1 MADNHVAANL
11 LMIALIIGG
20 LVSAFKIKQEV
31 FPEFALDIV
40 KVTVAYP
47 GATPEEVEEGI
58 ILAVEEEVR
67 ALENIDRVT
76 SIALEGRTTIIAEL
90 VTGVDA
96 NYMLQ
101 EIKSAVDRITS
112 LPEDAER
119 PVISLQSRRR
129 EVIRLAL
136 TGNFDDRTMYDM
148 ASHMRDE
155 LADLPEI
162 TQVELRGVREPE
174 VSVEVPRHRLRA
186 YGLTLGDIAGA
197 IREQS
202 VDIPAGGIKT
212 KGGEVLL
219 RTKERRD
226 YAGEFA
232 GISLVSRK
240 DGTEVKLGDIATIR
254 EGFAETDKEAYYN
267 GKKAVL
273 INVFRTGEET
283 PNEISEA
290 VYDYIT
296 YIKPSLP
303 PGMDLAAYRDRSEL
317 YQQRLDLLLSNG
329 AIGLLLVV
337 ITLTLFLEARLAF
350 WVAMGIPMAV
360 IGSFIILSFSGGTI
374 NMISLFAFII
384 TLGIVVDDA
393 VVVGENIYYHRQK
406 GLSPLAAS
414 VKGVREMSVPIF
426 IAVSTNILA
435 FVPLLF
441 VTGRMG
447 RFFFVLPAVIISV
460 FLISLIECLFVL
472 PAHLNYP
479 RRKRGRF
486 MELFEALPDR
496 CAVGL
501 EWFIDRIFSPL
512 VRFCLSYRYLTALVA
527 IAVLIVSHAYWTNGW
542 INYSYFPRIQT
553 DSIDAEI
560 ELPYGSP
567 VEEVR
572 RIARLV
578 EEGGLRA
585 VDKNGGREIVRGVM
599 TDISGGN
606 TAQVTFQ
613 LVPQNEREMTSRQFS
628 IKWRQEV
635 GEIPGLERLFF
646 DYVVGP
652 GGSAAINIELTH
664 PDPKTLE
671 AAASDVAA
679 ELAQYKGVTDIDDG
693 FAQGKPQF
701 DFNMKA
707 EGRSL
712 GLTAR
717 SLGSQVR
724 HAYYGAEALRQ
735 QRGRDEVRI
744 MIRLPKEERRSLYS
758 LEELLILTPDG
769 GEVPLSS
776 AVTITGSRAYTEID
790 RVDGKRV
797 LNVKASVI
805 QGVTN
810 ENKVLD
816 GLKRNFLPEL
826 KAKYAGLKY
835 TFAGRQRQQA
845 QSQEDLHMGI
855 TFIMAGI
862 FCFLAIPF
870 RSYAQAIVV
879 MLSIPFGLVC
889 ALVGHIIM
897 GYDMSITS
905 IFGMIALCG
914 IVVNGGLVFIITANK
929 MMREEGKS
937 AYDAAYLAARRRFRP
952 IMLTSLTT
960 FFGLAPMIFEQS
972 VQARF
977 LIPMA
982 ISLGYGILFSTGVVL
997 LLTPTLYVIHQDL
1010 RHQIKAF
1017 FGRDEEGMGESGEVK
1032 EEMEA

>member
-20 LVSAFKIKQEV
+20 LASMFRITQEV

-40 KVTVAYP
+40 KISVSYP

-58 ILAVEEEVR
+58 VLAVEEEVR

-76 SIALEGRTTIIAEL
+76 AIALEGRATIIVEL

-101 EIKSAVDRITS
+101 EVKSAVDRITS

-136 TGNFDDRTMYDM
+136 TGDLDDRTMYDM
-148 ASHMRDE
+148 ANHIREE
-155 LADLPEI
+155 LADLPEV

-174 VSVEVPRHRLRA
+174 VSVEVARHILRA
-186 YGLTLGDIAGA
+186 YGLTLGDIAA
-197 IREQS
+197 TIRVQS
-202 VDIPAGGIKT
+202 IDIPAGAIKT
-212 KGGEVLL
+212 KGGEILL

-226 YAGEFA
+226 YASEFA
-232 GISLVSRK
+232 GISLISRK

-254 EGFAETDKEAYYN
+254 EGFAETDEEGFYN

-273 INVFRTGEET
+273 INVFRTGDET

-290 VYDYIT
+290 IYDYIDHL
-296 YIKPSLP
+296 KPSLP
-303 PGMDLAAYRDRSEL
+303 VGMDLSAYRDRSEL

-329 AIGLLLVV
+329 ALGLTLVI

-360 IGSFIILSFSGGTI
+360 IGSFIILNLTGGTI

-414 VKGVREMSVPIF
+414 VMGVREMAVPIF
-426 IAVSTNILA
+426 IAVSTNVLA
-435 FVPLLF
+435 FMPLLF
-441 VTGRMG
+441 VTGSTG
-447 RFFFVLPAVIISV
+447 RFFSVLPAVIISV
-460 FLISLIECLFVL
+460 FLISLVECLFVL

-479 RRKRGRF
+479 RRERGKL
-486 MELFEALPDR
+486 MALFEAVPDR
-496 CAVGL
+496 CAAGL

-512 VRFCLSYRYLTALVA
+512 VRLCLSYRYLTALVA
-527 IAVLIVSHAYWTNGW
+527 VAVLVVSYAYWTNGW
-542 INYSYFPRIQT
+542 IDFSFRPRIQT

-560 ELPYGSP
+560 ELPFGSP
-567 VEEVR
+567 AEEVR
-572 RIARLV
+572 RITRLV

-585 VDKNGGREIVRGVM
+585 INKNGGREIVRGVM

-613 LVPQNEREMTSRQFS
+613 LVPQGEREITTREFS
-628 IKWRQEV
+628 VKWRQEV

-646 DYVVGP
+646 DYVIGP
-652 GGSAAINIELTH
+652 GGSSAINVELTH
-664 PDPKTLE
+664 SDPKTLE
-671 AAASDVAA
+671 VAASELAA
-679 ELAQYKGVTDIDDG
+679 ELAQYNGVIDIDDG
-693 FAQGKPQF
+693 FGKGKPQF
-701 DFNMKA
+701 DFNIKP
-707 EGRSL
+707 EGYAL

-724 HAYYGAEALRQ
+724 HSYYGAEALRQ

-744 MIRLPKEERRSLYS
+744 MVRLPLEERKTLYS
-758 LEELLILTPDG
+758 LEELLIYTPDG
-769 GEVPLSS
+769 GEVPLSH
-776 AVTITGSRAYTEID
+776 AAAITSGRAYTQIS

-816 GLKRNFLPEL
+816 SLKATFLPDL

-835 TFAGRQRQQA
+835 TFAGHQREQA
-845 QSQEDLHMGI
+845 KTKHDLVTGI
-855 TFIMAGI
+855 IFAMAGI
-862 FCFLAIPF
+862 FCFLAVPF
-870 RSYAQAIVV
+870 RSYFQAILV
-879 MLSIPFGLVC
+879 MLSIPFGLVS

-897 GYDMSITS
+897 GYDFSIIS

-914 IVVNGGLVFIITANK
+914 IVINGGLVFVITANELMHK
-929 MMREEGKS
+929 EGKTP
-937 AYDAAYLAARRRFRP
+937 YDAAYLAARRRFRP

-960 FFGLAPMIFEQS
+960 FFGLAPMIFETS

-982 ISLGYGILFSTGVVL
+982 ISLGYGILFSTGIVL
-997 LLTPTLYVIHQDL
+997 LLTPTMYVIHQDFW
-1010 RHQIKAF
+1010 HAIKAF
-1017 FGRDEEGMGESGEVK
+1017 FGFDEEGDGDEK
-1032 EEMEA
+1032 EAKGEMEV